1 MKVEK
6 LNSDEEEELIVD
18 DRGPGGDTS
27 ADELMVEI
35 RDRFAIG
42 WFAELCEDEY
52 ISYLEV
58 FGVKFKCRE

>member
-42 WFAELCEDEY
+42 WFAELCEDEM
-52 ISYLEV
+52 LD
-58 FGVKFKCRE
+58 FWKFWSV